1 MEQTLFNNVN
11 IAIESKTELHENTTQ
26 LGWLTR
32 GDMCDFHFAQKQSEW
47 LGVRRSHT
55 MHRREGLNIS
65 RHENGNYRI
74 TITLPPHI
82 LAADLV
88 EELHTKA
95 ALAAIYFEGKEAAV

>member
-1 MEQTLFNNVN
+1 MEKIIYQHINLT
-11 IAIESKTELHENTTQ
+11 TETDQEITAQ
-26 LGWLTR
+26 SARLGWLTR
-32 GDMCDFHFAQKQSEW
+32 GAASDFHFAQKQSEW

-95 ALAAIYFEGKEAAV
+95 ALAAIYFEGKEAAL